1 MIKGGKINKSC
12 MFLINFGICT
22 SRRPRPTQGYR
33 ADDDDYYIDDDYD
46 DHYDMHFSS
55 DCVRKTQSLI

>member
-22 SRRPRPTQGYR
+22 SRRPMRTQGCR
-33 ADDDDYYIDDDYD
+33 ADDDDDDYIDDDY
-46 DHYDMHFSS
+46 YDMHFSS
-55 DCVRKTQSLI
+55 DCARKTQSVI